1 DGDDIILGGASG
13 DTLYG
18 DAGPAVG
25 GKSVT
30 PDILPLDGAGGP
42 GDDVILGDNGEAV
55 FDGLAR
61 VYVATT
67 DPSIGGDDT
76 IEGNEGN
83 DVLLGGAGAD
93 TIYGEAADLDTVVS
107 SGDDVILGDNG
118 RVDYDLASDTIDG
131 RLDISGVTLDDVT
144 GTLDRVMTTDP
155 TIGGNDVI
163 YGNGGHDAILG
174 GTGDDTIYGDTSDTP
189 AGDDGSDV
197 LMGDHAKFF
206 PIAYLPWGQNVFAI
220 DTGAAAGAGD
230 DTIYGN
236 GGDDFIFGQQGDDTL
251 YGGAGEDDMTGGSN
265 VIGAVDGGANN
276 DFMDGGDGADVM
288 LGDNA
293 LILRHLREGQT
304 RDWTRWPA
312 PFADVIREV
321 TRYDDIDGV
330 GGDDTMYGQAGDD
343 IMYGQRGDDT
353 MYGGDGVDEMI
364 GGLGD
369 DTMSGDAGRDY
380 MLGDQGYFVRV
391 LNANGSA
398 RIDADGTFHRDCFLE
413 DVGTITGM
421 VPLDKTAL
429 RAVDPALG
437 AKITLADM
445 TVISGV
451 YNNDGSKRMNA
462 DTGAW
467 DTEGLLIDLVAANND
482 TMNGGDGDD
491 FMVGQ
496 RGDDTMNGDGGD
508 DLVVG
513 DQITNVSPFRT
524 DVPQVVQGVRL
535 LSADASVPV
544 TLNPLGSVIVPQL
557 TVYPD
562 EMNNFA
568 MPALT
573 ALTPVAGA
581 LKDLAAAS
589 ALDRTDDRTM
599 TPYIAVVPD
608 VTHHVDVLPGNDTLH
623 GGEGNDTVVGDNAVF
638 FAPLLT
644 GMPDLDKALADMTTQ
659 LIGVTRALHQLSLDY
674 EVYEHNVLSLTH
686 VKDVSVG
693 QDDVS
698 GDDGNDTLFGD
709 NAMFASAFMTG
720 LPSANADFTAAA
732 VEFCGQVKDLRDM
745 AVDFGFVVQEAHLQ
759 VLTSLTADALVKNPG
774 RVKPVAKDV
783 HDPAYHVLHINCDT
797 IQTGSGNDMAFG
809 DEAIVFAPAVNG
821 QVYKKPIEYLNVT
834 QATYNA
840 AKKAVVA
847 LAKVRDKALADHVK
861 ADHATAADFRSRMP
875 APADLALVTFPYE
888 YSRYVGNDTLT
899 GGDGNDLMEADIAVL
914 TMPVIVTNPTT
925 PKEIAQA
932 AKDVRA
938 ITGVIKTYVGQIAAR
953 NVGKTLFDKGKDF
966 TGKRLAGS
974 DPITYST
981 ACDALIGGTGTNVL
995 FGGGLFFTTPF
1006 NTASPAALLD
1016 LGSINVEMPDMQN
1029 NRHVG
1034 LVTSGQKLV
1043 KRAGRSW

>member
-1 DGDDIILGGASG
+1 GAGEDSIPGGAAG
-13 DTLYG
+13 DTIR
-18 DAGPAVG
+18 G
-25 GKSVT
+25 G
-30 PDILPLDGAGGP
+30 A
-42 GDDVILGDNGEAV
+42 GDDVILGDNGQ
-55 FDGLAR
+55 FDYNL
-61 VYVATT
+61 
-67 DPSIGGDDT
+67 PSD
-76 IEGNEGN
+76 
-83 DVLLGGAGAD
+83 A
-93 TIYGEAADLDTVVS
+93 
-107 SGDDVILGDNG
+107 
-118 RVDYDLASDTIDG
+118 IDG
-131 RLDISGVTLDDVT
+131 RLDITSVTLDSDPA
-144 GTLDRVMTTDP
+144 TLDRVMTAVP
-155 TIGGNDVI
+155 TIGGPDTIYGNGGNDVI
-163 YGNGGHDAILG
+163 FG
-174 GTGDDTIYGDTSDTP
+174 GTGDDAVYGDTGDTP
-189 AGDDGSDV
+189 AGDDGSDI

-206 PIAYLPWGQNVFAI
+206 SISYLPWGQNVFAI

-230 DTIYGN
+230 DHLYGN
-236 GGDDFIFGQQGDDTL
+236 GGDDFLFGQQGNDFL

-265 VIGAVDGGANN
+265 VIGAVDGGVNN

-288 LGDNA
+288 LGDNG
-293 LILRHLREGQT
+293 LILRTQT
-304 RDWTRWPA
+304 GSHPYPWATWPA
-312 PFADVIREV
+312 PSAQDVIRTV
-321 TRYDDIDGV
+321 TRYDDIDKV
-330 GGDDTMYGQAGDD
+330 GGDDTMYGQAGED

-353 MYGGDGVDEMI
+353 MSGGDGTDEMI

-380 MLGDQGYFVRV
+380 MLGDQGYFIRV

-398 RIDADGTFHRDCFLE
+398 RMDADGTFHRDCFLE
-413 DVGTITGM
+413 DVGTITGV
-421 VPLDKTAL
+421 VPLDKTAP
-429 RAVDPALG
+429 RTPDPDLG
-437 AKITLADM
+437 AKIALADM

-451 YNNDGSKRMNA
+451 YNADGSKHINA

-467 DTEGLLIDLVAANND
+467 DTEGLLIDLVAANDD
-482 TMNGGDGDD
+482 TMNGGDGND

-496 RGDDTMNGDGGD
+496 RGDDHMNGDGGD

-513 DQITNVSPFRT
+513 DGITNVSPFRT
-524 DVPQVVQGVRL
+524 DVPQVIQGVRL
-535 LSADASVPV
+535 IAADASVPV

-581 LKDLAAAS
+581 LKDAAAAS
-589 ALDRTDDRTM
+589 ALDRTDGRTM
-599 TPYIAVVPD
+599 TPYIAVIPD
-608 VTHHVDVLPGNDTLH
+608 VTHHADVLPGNDTLH

-644 GMPDLDKALADMTTQ
+644 GMPDLDKAVADLTAQ
-659 LIGVTRALHQLSLDY
+659 LIGVAQALHELSLDY
-674 EVYEHNVLSLTH
+674 EVYEHDVLGLTS
-686 VKDVSVG
+686 VKDVYIG

-698 GDDGNDTLFGD
+698 GDAGNDTLFGD

-720 LPSANADFTAAA
+720 LPSAKADFSAAA
-732 VEFCGQVKDLRDM
+732 TEFCGLVKDLRDM
-745 AVDFGFVVQEAHLQ
+745 AVDFGFVVQEGHLQ
-759 VLTSLTADALVKNPG
+759 VLTSLTADALAKNPG
-774 RVKPVAKDV
+774 RVKPAAKDV
-783 HDPAYHVLHINCDT
+783 TDPAYHVLHINGDA

-809 DEAIVFAPAVNG
+809 DEAIIFAPAVNG
-821 QVYKKPIEYLNVT
+821 QIYKKPIEYLQIT

-861 ADHATAADFRSRMP
+861 SDHATAADFRSRMP

-953 NVGKTLFDKGKDF
+953 NVGKTLFDKGNDF
-966 TGKRLAGS
+966 TGKRQAGADS
-974 DPITYST
+974 ITYQT
-981 ACDALIGGTGTNVL
+981 ACDTIMGGTGTNVI

-1006 NTASPAALLD
+1006 NTASPGVLLN
-1016 LGSINVEMPDMQN
+1016 LGSINVEMPAMQN

-1043 KRAGRSW
+1043 KLIANDDVTVNGINDTVFAGGGKNAIVVGPGATGTFHKTSGSVPDAKTLVPM